1 MAETVGGDVHIG
13 DQLRLNIASPANGG
27 SCVARIDGRVVFVR
41 GALPGETVDA
51 VITSVGKKGRFL
63 EAETA
68 AVLDAHPQRVSA
80 PCAYADRCGGCDY
93 QHASLSMQRQMK
105 AQIVVELMAKLGA
118 VTQIGSV
125 PLAEALDVVDL
136 GGDEP
141 EGSGLGTRTRV
152 RYAVDAEGRLAMRR
166 RGSHELVRV
175 DACPLGTP
183 AMTSVAGEFRDGQR
197 GLDVEFIEGDD
208 GIVVVRTADDEF
220 EQTVHREI
228 DGLSWQID
236 AAGFWQ
242 VHCNAPRALVST
254 VAELVDVQPGERV
267 LDLYAGAGLFAGAL
281 ARLVGARGSVDAV
294 ESNGQSV
301 QDGELALDH
310 LGNITF
316 HRRQVLNWLR
326 ENPKAK
332 PHVVVCDPPRAGLG
346 ADVISGVCAL
356 GPRAIAYVS
365 CDPATLARD
374 IATAAEHGYRLSALR
389 MLDMFPMTAHIEC
402 VALLQPVAN

>member
-1 MAETVGGDVHIG
+1 MEHEDAAAAGQV
-13 DQLRLNIASPANGG
+13 LRLTVESPANGG
-27 SCVARIDGRVVFVR
+27 ACVARSEGRVVFVR
-41 GALPGETVDA
+41 GAMPGEVVDA
-51 VITSVGKKGRFL
+51 EITSVGKKGRFL
-63 EAETA
+63 EAE
-68 AVLDAHPQRVSA
+68 AVTIHSSSPDRVAA
-80 PCAYADRCGGCDY
+80 PCEYADRCGGCDY
-93 QHASLSMQRQMK
+93 QFASLTSQREMKAHIVVDVMQR
-105 AQIVVELMAKLGA
+105 LGS
-118 VTQIGSV
+118 VTHIGSM
-125 PLAEALDVVDL
+125 PLADALEAINL

-141 EGSGLGTRTRV
+141 ADSGLGTRTRV
-152 RYAVDAEGRLAMRR
+152 RYAVDEHGRLAMRR
-166 RGSHELVRV
+166 RGSHELVQV
-175 DACPLGTP
+175 EACPLGTP
-183 AMTSVAGEFRDGQR
+183 AMTSVAQEFRDGQP

-236 AAGFWQ
+236 AGGFWQ
-242 VHCNAPRALVST
+242 VHRNAPRALVAVVSDM
-254 VAELVDVQPGERV
+254 VDVQPGERV

-281 ARLVGARGSVDAV
+281 ARLVGARGRVDAV

-310 LGNITF
+310 LGNIIF

-326 ENPKAK
+326 ENPKVK

-346 ADVISGVCAL
+346 ADVVSAICAL

-374 IATAAEHGYRLSALR
+374 IATAADAGYSLTRMS

-402 VALLQPVAN
+402 VALLQPSSL